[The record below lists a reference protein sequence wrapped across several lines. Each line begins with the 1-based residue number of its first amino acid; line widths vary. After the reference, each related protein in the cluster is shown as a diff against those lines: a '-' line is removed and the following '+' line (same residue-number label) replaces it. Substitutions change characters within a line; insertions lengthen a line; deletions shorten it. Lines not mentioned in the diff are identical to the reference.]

1 MPIVERAGHAI
12 HYEVSGRGD
21 AILFAHS
28 FLCDGSMF
36 AHQVAALQQ
45 RWRVINVDL
54 RGHGRSGV
62 ALTPVDFYDFADDV
76 IAVLDA
82 ERIEQ
87 AVWVGLSMGGFT
99 ALRAALTRPGR
110 VRALVLLDTDA
121 GASPL
126 LVRVRDRLMRGV
138 VRALG
143 PSAVIPPMMAIMFG
157 RTTRREQPA
166 LCEAYRQRF
175 LAVGL
180 PSILTVSR
188 AISARDDLVPRL
200 AEVDC
205 PTLVVVG
212 EEDAAL
218 PVALSRRLA
227 AGIPGAELVVVP
239 RAGHLSALEAPEP
252 VTRAIERFLER
263 LECNAPATAAPGRI
277 SGAAPRW

>member
-1 MPIVERAGHAI
+1 MPTIERDGPAI

-21 AILFAHS
+21 AVVLAHS

-36 AHQVAALQQ
+36 AHQVAALQK
-45 RWRVINVDL
+45 RCRVVNVDL
-54 RGHGRSGV
+54 RGHGRSGA
-62 ALTPVDFYDFADDV
+62 ALTPVSFYDFADDV

-121 GASPL
+121 GPSPFIT
-126 LVRVRDRLMRGV
+126 RVRDGLMRGV
-138 VRALG
+138 AKALG
-143 PSAVIPPMMAIMFG
+143 PSAVIQPMMAIMFG
-157 RTTRREQPA
+157 RTTRHQQPA
-166 LCEAYRQRF
+166 LCEAYRKRF

-180 PSILTVSR
+180 PSVLTVSR

-200 AEVDC
+200 GEVNC
-205 PTLVVVG
+205 PTLVAVG
-212 EEDAAL
+212 EEDVAL
-218 PVALSRRLA
+218 PIALSRRLA
-227 AGIPGAELVVVP
+227 AGIRGADLVVVP

-252 VTRAIERFLER
+252 VTEAIERFLDR
-263 LECNAPATAAPGRI
+263 LDSTGRSTA
-277 SGAAPRW
+277 

>member
-1 MPIVERAGHAI
+1 MPLVERAGHAI
-12 HYEVSGRGD
+12 HYEVSGHGD
-21 AILFAHS
+21 AIVFAHS

-36 AHQVAALQQ
+36 AHQVAALQR

-54 RGHGRSGV
+54 RGHGRSGA
-62 ALTPVDFYDFADDV
+62 ALTPVNFYDFADDV

-87 AVWVGLSMGGFT
+87 AVWVGLSIGGFT
-99 ALRAALTRPGR
+99 ALRAALKRPGR

-121 GASPL
+121 GASPFIL
-126 LVRVRDRLMRGV
+126 RVRDRLMRGV
-138 VRALG
+138 LKALG
-143 PSAVIPPMMAIMFG
+143 PSAVMPPMMAIMFG

-200 AEVDC
+200 GEVDC

-218 PVALSRRLA
+218 PVAMSGRLA
-227 AGIPGAELVVVP
+227 AGIHGAEMVVIP
-239 RAGHLSALEAPEP
+239 RAGHLSALEAPES
-252 VTRAIERFLER
+252 VTRAIEHFLDR
-263 LECNAPATAAPGRI
+263 LEPTGRSTA
-277 SGAAPRW
+277 